1 MDPGEFPTL
10 EEAASMAGGGKR
22 PTPSVYFGAT
32 DAEVEDISME
42 AEEDAILMAAAE
54 QFEKIVEPVEEP
66 PAVPPLLESE
76 LGETPDWVKEGL
88 QQFGHKAFR
97 GGQEEA
103 VMRILAGKSTV
114 VLLATGSGKSVRR
127 EAELHHHRH
136 LASRVPDGGSGHGAA
151 ALPAGRLPPLQLAQ
165 EGEGEG
171 GGASQDGEASF
182 SSGVS
187 RGGGRGRRDV
197 RAAHPSPAFHVCLK
211 LAYLRLAKVCPSNIL

>member
-1 MDPGEFPTL
+1 M
-10 EEAASMAGGGKR
+10 
-22 PTPSVYFGAT
+22 PSVYFGTT
-32 DAEVEDISME
+32 DAEVEDINME

-114 VLLATGSGKSVRR
+114 VLLATGSGKS
-127 EAELHHHRH
+127 LIYQ
-136 LASRVPDGGSGHGAA
+136 
-151 ALPAGRLPPLQLAQ
+151 LPAYLYAERQSCITIVISPLVSLMEDQVTGLPPFLRAACLHFNLPKKAR
-165 EGEGEG
+165 EKVVERVKTDKLHFLLVSPEAVAG
-171 GGASQDGEASF
+171 GGGMFGQLIPHLPSMCVSSWPTSGLPRCVPQIYCKLF
-182 SSGVS
+182 S
-187 RGGGRGRRDV
+187 
-197 RAAHPSPAFHVCLK
+197 L
-211 LAYLRLAKVCPSNIL
+211 